1 MNIVCE
7 ENSMRPIWRTAST
20 VAASVATVAIL
31 AVGMLAY
38 MFWPHCDGEEKV
50 LATNRN
56 GQSIVSVFKAC
67 TSIGTRVSQSIQLVS
82 ATGER
87 KNILVYEPNGGV
99 IGCKGKT
106 FPGVAE
112 PSAEWT
118 DSQHV
123 RIAIA
128 VLSSIVEKHETVNE
142 MSVSYELG
150 PVLAEACDWSKL
162 MKGSNV
168 PTNSKA
174 DISK

>member
-1 MNIVCE
+1 MTTVCE
-7 ENSMRPIWRTAST
+7 ENSMRPLWKTASI

-31 AVGMLAY
+31 AVGILAY

-67 TSIGTRVSQSIQLVS
+67 TSMGTLISQSIQLVA

-118 DSQHV
+118 DPQHI

-128 VLSSIVEKHETVNE
+128 VLSSIVEKHETVNA

-150 PVLAEACDWSKL
+150 PVLAEACDWSKS
-162 MKGSNV
+162 MKGRNV
-168 PTNSKA
+168 PTNPKA

>member
-7 ENSMRPIWRTAST
+7 ENSMRPIWRTASI

-67 TSIGTRVSQSIQLVS
+67 TSIGTLVSQSIQLVS

-87 KNILVYEPNGGV
+87 K
-99 IGCKGKT
+99 T
-106 FPGVAE
+106 FLCT
-112 PSAEWT
+112 SRT
-118 DSQHV
+118 
-123 RIAIA
+123 
-128 VLSSIVEKHETVNE
+128 VE
-142 MSVSYELG
+142 
-150 PVLAEACDWSKL
+150 
-162 MKGSNV
+162 
-168 PTNSKA
+168 
-174 DISK
+174 